1 MSSPFW
7 TDTKKH
13 LNLFSL
19 YLLYCSA
26 FLYFNNPSLGEPALK
41 LFLITSLISILW
53 HLPTL
58 WRNPIFF
65 LLIASIMI
73 QIASWFYAKNFFP
86 EYAEPDPDLKR
97 LGHLFLFIP
106 IAWILQANNRSPW
119 MLMTVFFVGIC
130 ITAFTRGDGLAE
142 FSQGRPALGL
152 RNAQHPAMMF
162 AISLVILLAFRKR
175 ALQFYDS
182 SNGKIILALSAGIVY
197 CIYIIGITNTR
208 GVLLGLLASL
218 LIVGASQI
226 LKKNAKLKKRKI
238 VNTLILVMAVTAS
251 LSITS
256 NPFKKWF
263 SEVETVKSL
272 ASGEPE
278 HIPKTTSSGIRIH
291 TWIEGWHWFLKS
303 PWVGWGE
310 NGKKLAI
317 KESSSLPDNIRER
330 FGHLHNSYVETLVNN
345 GIIGLTL
352 LLLLHGWLATAILRS
367 CQTNRLKDVHLCT
380 IAAGTLWLTA
390 NFFESYMFYETGVMI
405 FGVGSAALLNASG
418 YKFGK
423 QPTPATEEM

>member
-1 MSSPFW
+1 MSLPFW

-26 FLYFNNPSLGEPALK
+26 FLCFNNPSLGEPALK

-65 LLIASIMI
+65 LLIASILI

-86 EYAEPDPDLKR
+86 EYAELDPDLKR

-162 AISLVILLAFRKR
+162 AISLVTLLAFRKR
-175 ALQFYDS
+175 ALQFYHS
-182 SNGKIILALSAGIVY
+182 SNGKIILALSIGIIY

-208 GVLLGLLASL
+208 GVLLGLLAGL
-218 LIVGASQI
+218 LVVGASQL
-226 LKKNAKLKKRKI
+226 LKKNTKLRKREI
-238 VNTLILVMAVTAS
+238 VTALLLVIAVAVS
-251 LSITS
+251 LNTTS
-256 NPFKKWF
+256 NSSAKWLRV
-263 SEVETVKSL
+263 VETVKSL
-272 ASGEPE
+272 ASADLES
-278 HIPKTTSSGIRIH
+278 IPKTTSSGIRIH
-291 TWIEGWHWFLKS
+291 TWIEGWHWFTKS
-303 PWVGWGE
+303 PWIGWGE
-310 NGKKLAI
+310 NGRKLAI
-317 KESSSLPDNIRER
+317 KESSTLPDTIRER
-330 FGHLHNSYVETLVNN
+330 FTHLHNSYVETLVNN
-345 GIIGLTL
+345 GIMGAALI
-352 LLLLHGWLATAILRS
+352 LLLHGWLAITILRS
-367 CQTNRLKDVHLCT
+367 CQENRQTDVRLCT
-380 IAAGTLWLTA
+380 LAAGTLWLTA
-390 NFFESYMFYETGVMI
+390 NFFESYMFYKTGVMI
-405 FGVGSAALLNASG
+405 FGIVSAALLNSSG

-423 QPTPATEEM
+423 QPVVTTKEE